1 MYDGLLAPINAF
13 LKCETPTTWV
23 DEAKKIENL
32 PILLRDHL
40 ICELKAAQSA
50 LFLLKRYV
58 LMPEGVEQLTDL
70 IKPYEQFAYK
80 RIGDTKT
87 LKGVNVLSKSIKAK
101 PDCSYGQD
109 MVDKMVLL
117 IREELHHFYQV
128 LEVIEEN
135 NISYDPIPASRYA
148 KGMLTK
154 VRTYEPEALI
164 DKLIIGAYIEARSCE
179 RFAKIAPHLAP
190 KIGKFYLSLLRSE
203 ARHYQD
209 YLALAE
215 KISAVDISERIS
227 FFADIEAELIQLP
240 DIDFK
245 FHSGKPNLK

>member
-1 MYDGLLAPINAF
+1 MYQELLTPINAF
-13 LKCETPTTWV
+13 LKCSTPAAWV
-23 DEAKKIENL
+23 DEAKKSENL

-40 ICELKAAQSA
+40 ICELKASQSA
-50 LFLLKRYV
+50 LFLLKRYA
-58 LMPEGVEQLTDL
+58 LTSEGVEQLTDL
-70 IKPYEQFAYK
+70 MKPYENFAYK
-80 RIGDTKT
+80 RIGNTET
-87 LKGVNVLSKSIKAK
+87 LKGMNVLSKSIKAK

-128 LEVIEEN
+128 LEIIEEN
-135 NISYDPIPASRYA
+135 NIPYDPIPASRYA
-148 KGMLTK
+148 KGMLK
-154 VRTYEPEALI
+154 NVRTYEPEALI

-179 RFAKIAPHLAP
+179 RFAKIAPHLDP

-215 KISAVDISERIS
+215 QISKVDITDRVN
-227 FFADIEAELIQLP
+227 FFADIEAELIQSS
-240 DIDFK
+240 DDDFK
-245 FHSGKPNLK
+245 FHSGSPV